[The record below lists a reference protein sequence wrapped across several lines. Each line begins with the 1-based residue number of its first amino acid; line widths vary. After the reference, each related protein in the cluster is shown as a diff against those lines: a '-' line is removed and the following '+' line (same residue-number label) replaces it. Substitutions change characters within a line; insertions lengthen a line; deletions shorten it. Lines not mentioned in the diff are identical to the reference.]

1 MEKRGSKFR
10 VGLVTVEGVG
20 QTAKAPVPDA
30 VGMVAMAAEDVGGGL
45 FGVGAAWAGRRFG
58 VLPSDQCGGDPTLFR
73 VELLGYPTTGTEGRV
88 VHGGGETRPIKIR
101 GVAAGDRACL

>member
-30 VGMVAMAAEDVGGGL
+30 VGLVAMAAEDVGGGL
-45 FGVGAAWAGRRFG
+45 HGVGAVWAGGRFCF
-58 VLPSDQCGGDPTLFR
+58 LPSDQCGSDPTLFR
-73 VELLGYPTTGTEGRV
+73 VELGYPTTGTEGRV
-88 VHGGGETRPIKIR
+88 VHGSGETRPIN
-101 GVAAGDRACL
+101 G

>member
-30 VGMVAMAAEDVGGGL
+30 VGLVAMAAEYVGGGL
-45 FGVGAAWAGRRFG
+45 FGVGAAWAGRRFSF
-58 VLPSDQCGGDPTLFR
+58 LPSDQCGGDPTLFR
-73 VELLGYPTTGTEGRV
+73 VELGYPPTGTEGGV
-88 VHGGGETRPIKIR
+88 VHGSGETRPIKVW
-101 GVAAGDRACL
+101 GVAAGYRACL